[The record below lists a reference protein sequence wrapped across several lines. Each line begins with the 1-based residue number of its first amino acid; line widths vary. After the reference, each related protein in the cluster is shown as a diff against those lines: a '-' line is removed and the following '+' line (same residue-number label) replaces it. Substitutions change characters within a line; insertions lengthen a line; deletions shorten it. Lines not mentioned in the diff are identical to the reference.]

1 MANSKQ
7 NFLGLVKIEGIQ
19 STAYD
24 NLAKAGK
31 LVFAH
36 LWDSVTEG
44 NVKVGEKFI
53 INANGVSQDTI
64 IGIVFYALA
73 VIGAR
78 YLIKDLRLNPTNWLI
93 DK

>member
-1 MANSKQ
+1 MK
-7 NFLGLVKIEGIQ
+7 KIRRIKWE
-19 STAYD
+19 
-24 NLAKAGK
+24 NLTTIAI
-31 LVFAH
+31 LVFAIER
-36 LWDSVTEG
+36 LLV
-44 NVKVGEKFI
+44 I

-64 IGIVFYALA
+64 IEIVFYSLA